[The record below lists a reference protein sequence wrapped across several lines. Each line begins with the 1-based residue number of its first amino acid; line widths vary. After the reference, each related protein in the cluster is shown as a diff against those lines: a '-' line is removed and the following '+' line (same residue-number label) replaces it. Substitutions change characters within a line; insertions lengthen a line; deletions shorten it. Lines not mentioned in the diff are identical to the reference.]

1 MGTEGTSAANEID
14 AIIANVGGWRA
25 EVLARV
31 RRVISGADPEISE
44 AIKWRKPSRPE
55 GVATWVC
62 DGNIC
67 MADLLKAA
75 VRLTFPKGAE
85 IDDPNAL
92 FNARLDS
99 GSVRAIDLFE
109 GAEIDEESLRDLVR
123 GAVALNRR
131 R

>member
-1 MGTEGTSAANEID
+1 MVTEGTSAANEID
-14 AIIANVGGWRA
+14 AIIAKAGGWRA

-55 GVATWVC
+55 GVPTWVC

-75 VRLTFPKGAE
+75 VRLPPQGC
-85 IDDPNAL
+85 
-92 FNARLDS
+92 
-99 GSVRAIDLFE
+99 
-109 GAEIDEESLRDLVR
+109 RDR
-123 GAVALNRR
+123 
-131 R
+131 